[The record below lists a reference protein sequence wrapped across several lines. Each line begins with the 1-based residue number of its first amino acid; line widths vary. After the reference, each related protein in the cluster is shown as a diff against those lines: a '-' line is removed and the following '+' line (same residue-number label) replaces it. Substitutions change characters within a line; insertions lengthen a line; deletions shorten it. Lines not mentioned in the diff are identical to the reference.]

1 MDDAMHPSTPAGS
14 PKPLHENTDA
24 ATAVADAL
32 RNELRQLRIELSVG
46 TRRVAAATGLNDSD
60 LDVLDVLAR
69 YGAQSPTSL
78 ARRLGIH
85 PATMTGVLTR
95 LENAGW
101 VVRRADVSD
110 RRSVQVE
117 PSGFDRLTA
126 LYRDANERLDE
137 IAAQLTPE
145 AGEVILEYL
154 GRVCAAVH
162 EASIRLGVAGP
173 TSRPEPG
180 QTLAGDRTTPR
191 T

>member
-1 MDDAMHPSTPAGS
+1 MDDAMQS
-14 PKPLHENTDA
+14 HENPDA
-24 ATAVADAL
+24 AMNVADAL
-32 RNELRQLRIELSVG
+32 RNKLRQLRIELSVG

-95 LENAGW
+95 LEKSGW
-101 VVRRADVSD
+101 VARRPDVSD

-117 PSGFDRLTA
+117 PSGFERLTA

-145 AGEVILEYL
+145 AGEAILEYL

-162 EASIRLGVAGP
+162 EASIRLRADGP
-173 TSRPEPG
+173 TS
-180 QTLAGDRTTPR
+180 
-191 T
+191 

>member
-1 MDDAMHPSTPAGS
+1 MDDAMQS
-14 PKPLHENTDA
+14 HENPDA
-24 ATAVADAL
+24 AMNVADAL

-95 LENAGW
+95 LEKSGW
-101 VVRRADVSD
+101 VARRPDVSD

-117 PSGFDRLTA
+117 PSGFERLTA

-145 AGEVILEYL
+145 AGEAILEYL

-162 EASIRLGVAGP
+162 EASIRLRADGP
-173 TSRPEPG
+173 TS
-180 QTLAGDRTTPR
+180 
-191 T
+191 

>member
-1 MDDAMHPSTPAGS
+1 MPDPTPTFAAPGTS
-14 PKPLHENTDA
+14 VDGNTDA
-24 ATAVADAL
+24 NLADAL
-32 RNELRQLRIELSVG
+32 RNGLRQLRIELAIG

-78 ARRLGIH
+78 ARRMGIH

-101 VVRRADVSD
+101 VVRRRDLSD

-117 PSGFDRLTA
+117 PSGFDRLTE

-137 IAAQLTPE
+137 IAAQVTPE

-154 GRVCAAVH
+154 EQVCAAVH
-162 EASIRLGVAGP
+162 EASTRVAGGGS
-173 TSRPEPG
+173 TR
-180 QTLAGDRTTPR
+180 
-191 T
+191 

>member
-1 MDDAMHPSTPAGS
+1 MDDAMQPP
-14 PKPLHENTDA
+14 HENPNA
-24 ATAVADAL
+24 ATNVADAL

-69 YGAQSPTSL
+69 YGVQSPTSL

-95 LENAGW
+95 LEKSGW
-101 VVRRADVSD
+101 VARRPDVSD

-117 PSGFDRLTA
+117 PSGFERLTA

-145 AGEVILEYL
+145 AGEAILEYL

-162 EASIRLGVAGP
+162 EASIRLRADGP
-173 TSRPEPG
+173 TS
-180 QTLAGDRTTPR
+180 
-191 T
+191 

>member
-1 MDDAMHPSTPAGS
+1 MQLSTSAAS
-14 PKPLHENTDA
+14 PTPVHESSDA
-24 ATAVADAL
+24 ASNVADAL
-32 RNELRQLRIELSVG
+32 RNELRQLRIELSIS

-78 ARRLGIH
+78 ARRMGIH

-95 LENAGW
+95 LEKAGW
-101 VVRRADVSD
+101 VVRRRDVSD

-137 IAAQLTPE
+137 IAAQLTPA
-145 AGEVILEYL
+145 AGDVILDYL
-154 GRVCAAVH
+154 GRICAAVH
-162 EASIRLGVAGP
+162 EASTRLAVEGP
-173 TSRPEPG
+173 TH
-180 QTLAGDRTTPR
+180 
-191 T
+191 

>member
-1 MDDAMHPSTPAGS
+1 MDDAKQPP
-14 PKPLHENTDA
+14 HENPDA
-24 ATAVADAL
+24 ATNVADAL

-69 YGAQSPTSL
+69 YGVQSPTSL

-95 LENAGW
+95 LEKSGW
-101 VVRRADVSD
+101 VARRPDVSD

-117 PSGFDRLTA
+117 PSGFERLTA

-154 GRVCAAVH
+154 GRVCVAVH
-162 EASIRLGVAGP
+162 EASIRLGTDGP
-173 TSRPEPG
+173 QS
-180 QTLAGDRTTPR
+180 
-191 T
+191 

>member
-1 MDDAMHPSTPAGS
+1 MDDPMQLSTSAAS
-14 PKPLHENTDA
+14 PTPVHESSDA
-24 ATAVADAL
+24 ASNVADAL
-32 RNELRQLRIELSVG
+32 RNELRQLRIELSIS

-78 ARRLGIH
+78 ARRMGIH

-95 LENAGW
+95 LEKAGW
-101 VVRRADVSD
+101 VVRRRDVSD

-137 IAAQLTPE
+137 IAAQLTPA
-145 AGEVILEYL
+145 AGDVILDYL
-154 GRVCAAVH
+154 GRICAAVH
-162 EASIRLGVAGP
+162 EASTRLAVEGP
-173 TSRPEPG
+173 TH
-180 QTLAGDRTTPR
+180 
-191 T
+191 